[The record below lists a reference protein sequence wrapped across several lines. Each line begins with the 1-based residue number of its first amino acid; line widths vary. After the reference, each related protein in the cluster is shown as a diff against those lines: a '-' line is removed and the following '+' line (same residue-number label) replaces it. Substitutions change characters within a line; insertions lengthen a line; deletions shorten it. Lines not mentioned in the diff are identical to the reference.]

1 METAEGEICLPG
13 MNEERGTGENHIVFS
28 TTREVG
34 GVIWIFEIRTPT
46 PITNPTTL
54 CEYIVLL
61 V

>member
-1 METAEGEICLPG
+1 METAEGEICLPW
-13 MNEERGTGENHIVFS
+13 MNEERGTGEDHIVFS
-28 TTREVG
+28 IREAG

-54 CEYIVLL
+54 CEDIVLL